1 MRKSELGTEPQMD
14 ITQMQHGALL
24 RGRNIDASA
33 NRERQRQRRL
43 LRLFVV
49 LVIPL
54 LWFWYREL
62 TGNPIHPGFP
72 AMLRNNPQLVILCVM
87 LVVIT
92 AMMMVPLMASGRSPH
107 TMLRPSDSPIR
118 LADVVGAEATRR
130 EAIDTLNLFLNH
142 ETFAEEMGGTPRRGV
157 LFEGAP
163 GTGKTYLAK
172 AIAAEANVPFLF
184 VSASEFQSHFYGM
197 TNRKI
202 RQFFKALRQAAR
214 AEGGAIGFIE
224 EFDAIGMARSGM
236 GMGTMREGAAGIV
249 NELLVQMQ
257 SFDLPTGFD
266 KLKSKF
272 IDRLNLFLPPTRA
285 LGRPK
290 VKLANVLVF
299 AATNRA
305 DGLDPALL
313 RPGRFDRTIHFDLPP
328 RADRTAIAAYYLAKK
343 SHDPSVNAIGVAD
356 RTAGYSP
363 VRIERLLDEALV
375 IALRKGRRSFN
386 NEDLIEAQMVTEVG
400 LAQDVG
406 YQPEERRRI
415 AVHEAGHAV
424 AAVLVGRDVRVA
436 SILRRSSSLGLVA
449 HDDGEER
456 HLRTPSELHDLI
468 VVALAGRAA
477 EIQEYGEAST
487 GIASD
492 LAAATT
498 IAAQLIG
505 MVGAGGS
512 LISLEAADMQLA
524 GNLAAKVLADEN
536 SRQRADE
543 ILNKAADK
551 SACMLLEHRGALLA
565 VADALCVHDELTG
578 DLVHEI
584 VADAVGLAG

>member
-1 MRKSELGTEPQMD
+1 MD
-14 ITQMQHGALL
+14 ITQMQYGALL
-24 RGRNIDASA
+24 RGRQINASV
-33 NRERQRQRRL
+33 NRERKRQQRL
-43 LRLFVV
+43 LRLVMV
-49 LVIPL
+49 LGLPL
-54 LWFWYREL
+54 IWFWYREFS
-62 TGNPIHPGFP
+62 GHPVRPGIP
-72 AMLRNNPQLVILCVM
+72 GILRDSPELALLGLM
-87 LVVIT
+87 LVMIT
-92 AMMMVPLMASGRSPH
+92 GMMMIPLMTSGKSPH
-107 TMLRPSDSPIR
+107 TMLRPSDSDVR
-118 LADVVGAEATRR
+118 LADVVGADATRR

-142 ETFAEEMGGTPRRGV
+142 ETFADEMGGSPRRGV

-172 AIAAEANVPFLF
+172 AIAAEAEVPFLF

-202 RQFFKALRQAAR
+202 RQFFKALRQSAR

-236 GMGTMREGAAGIV
+236 GQGGMREGAAGIV

-257 SFDLPTGFD
+257 SFDLPTGWD
-266 KLKSKF
+266 KLKSKV
-272 IDRLNLFLPPTRA
+272 IDRVNLLLPPAKAIR
-285 LGRPK
+285 RPTIK
-290 VKLANVLVF
+290 PANVLVF

-305 DGLDPALL
+305 DGLDPALM

-328 RADRTAIAAYYLAKK
+328 RTDRVAIADYYLAKK
-343 SHDPSVNAIGVAD
+343 AHEPSVSAVTVAD

-363 VRIERLLDEALV
+363 VRIERLLDEALI
-375 IALRKGRRSFN
+375 IALRNGRRSLGI
-386 NEDLIEAQMVTEVG
+386 EDLVEAQMIVDVG

-424 AAVLVGRDVRVA
+424 IAVLVGRDVRVA
-436 SILRRSSSLGLVA
+436 SILRRSASLGLVA

-456 HLRTPSELHDLI
+456 YLNTPSELRDLI

-505 MVGAGGS
+505 MVGAGDS
-512 LISLEAADMQLA
+512 LLSLEAAQMHMA
-524 GNLAAKVLADEN
+524 GNMAAKVFADER
-536 SRQRADE
+536 SRVQADE
-543 ILNKAADK
+543 IMNKAADK

-565 VADALCVHDELTG
+565 VADALCAHDELTG

-584 VADAVGLAG
+584 VAAAVSTS

>member
-1 MRKSELGTEPQMD
+1 MD

-24 RGRNIDASA
+24 RGHQVNASA
-33 NRERQRQRRL
+33 NRERRRQRRL
-43 LRLFVV
+43 LRLLVV
-49 LVIPL
+49 LAVPL
-54 LWFWYREL
+54 GWFWYRQL
-62 TGNPIHPGFP
+62 TGNPVRLGVPPIL
-72 AMLRNNPQLVILCVM
+72 ANNPELVILGLM
-87 LVVIT
+87 LFMIT
-92 AMMMVPLMASGRSPH
+92 GMMMIPLMTSGKSPH
-107 TMLRPSDSPIR
+107 TVLRPSDSTIR

-130 EAIDTLNLFLNH
+130 EAVDTLNLFLNH
-142 ETFAEEMGGTPRRGV
+142 ETFLEEMGDTPRRGV

-172 AIAAEANVPFLF
+172 AIAAEAEVPFLF

-197 TNRKI
+197 TNHKI
-202 RQFFKALRQAAR
+202 RQFFKALRKAAR

-236 GMGTMREGAAGIV
+236 GAGGMREGAAGIV

-257 SFDLPTGFD
+257 SFDLPTGWD
-266 KLKSKF
+266 KFVSKM
-272 IDRLNLFLPPTRA
+272 IDRVNLFLPPHRA
-285 LGRPK
+285 IARPK
-290 VKLANVLVF
+290 PKPANVLVF

-305 DGLDPALL
+305 DGLDPALM

-328 RADRTAIAAYYLAKK
+328 RTDRVAIAAYYLAKK
-343 SHDPSVNAIGVAD
+343 AHDLSVSAVTIAD

-363 VRIERLLDEALV
+363 VRIEKLLDEALV
-375 IALRKGRRSFN
+375 IALRSGRKALTV
-386 NEDLIEAQMVTEVG
+386 EDLVEAQLITEVG

-424 AAVLVGRDVRVA
+424 TAVLVGRDVRVA

-456 HLRTPSELHDLI
+456 HLRTPAEMHDLI

-492 LAAATT
+492 LAAATN

-505 MVGAGGS
+505 LVGAGDS
-512 LISLEAADMQLA
+512 LLSLEAAENQMA
-524 GNLAAKVLADEN
+524 GNLTAKVFADQR
-536 SRQRADE
+536 SREQADE
-543 ILNKAADK
+543 IMHKAADK
-551 SACMLLEHRGALLA
+551 AACMLLEHRVALLA
-565 VADALCVHDELTG
+565 VADALCEHDELTG

-584 VADAVGLAG
+584 VAEAVSTSG

>member
-1 MRKSELGTEPQMD
+1 MD

-24 RGRNIDASA
+24 RGHQVNASV
-33 NRERQRQRRL
+33 NRERRRQARL
-43 LRLFVV
+43 LRLLFVLAV
-49 LVIPL
+49 PL
-54 LWFWYREL
+54 AWFWYRHF
-62 TGNPIHPGFP
+62 THNPIHIGVPP
-72 AMLRNNPQLVILCVM
+72 IIANSPELAILGVM
-87 LVVIT
+87 LIMIT
-92 AMMMVPLMASGRSPH
+92 AMMMIPLMTSGKSPH
-107 TMLRPSDSPIR
+107 TMLRPSDLTIR

-142 ETFAEEMGGTPRRGV
+142 ETFLEEMGGTPRRGV
-157 LFEGAP
+157 LFEGSP

-172 AIAAEANVPFLF
+172 AIAAEAQVPFLF

-202 RQFFKALRQAAR
+202 RQFFKALRNAAR

-236 GMGTMREGAAGIV
+236 GTGGMREGAAGIV

-257 SFDLPTGFD
+257 SFDLPTGWD
-266 KLKSKF
+266 KFTSKQ
-272 IDRLNLFLPPTRA
+272 IDRINLFLPPHRA
-285 LGRPK
+285 IARPK
-290 VKLANVLVF
+290 PKPANVLVF

-305 DGLDPALL
+305 DGLDPALM

-328 RADRTAIAAYYLAKK
+328 RNDRLAIAAYYLAKK
-343 SHDPSVNAIGVAD
+343 SHDPSVSAVIIAD

-363 VRIERLLDEALV
+363 VRIEKLLDEALV
-375 IALRKGRRSFN
+375 IALRYGRRALTLV
-386 NEDLIEAQMVTEVG
+386 DLVEAQLITEVG

-424 AAVLVGRDVRVA
+424 TAVLVGRDVRVA

-456 HLRTPSELHDLI
+456 HLRTPSEMHDLI

-492 LAAATT
+492 LAAATN

-505 MVGAGGS
+505 LVGAGDS
-512 LISLEAADMQLA
+512 LLSLEAAENQMA
-524 GNLAAKVLADEN
+524 GNLTAKVFADLRCRE
-536 SRQRADE
+536 QADE
-543 ILNKAADK
+543 IMHKAADK
-551 SACMLLEHRGALLA
+551 AACMLLEHRVALLA
-565 VADALCVHDELTG
+565 VADALCEHDELTG

-584 VADAVGLAG
+584 VAEAVSTSG

>member
-1 MRKSELGTEPQMD
+1 LMD
-14 ITQMQHGALL
+14 ITQMQHGAVL
-24 RGRNIDASA
+24 RGRHIDASA
-33 NRERQRQRRL
+33 NRERRRQRRL
-43 LRLFVV
+43 LRL
-49 LVIPL
+49 LVSLAVPFA
-54 LWFWYREL
+54 WFWYRWL
-62 TGNPIHPGFP
+62 TGNPIHPGLP
-72 AMLRNNPQLVILCVM
+72 PIMKDNPQLAFLGVM
-87 LVVIT
+87 LVMIS
-92 AMMMVPLMASGRSPH
+92 AMMLVPLMASSRSPH
-107 TMLRPSDSPIR
+107 TMLRPSDSTIR
-118 LADVVGAEATRR
+118 LADVVGAEATSR
-130 EAIDTLNLFLNH
+130 EAVDTLNLFLNH

-172 AIAAEANVPFLF
+172 AIAAEAEVPFLF

-202 RQFFKALRQAAR
+202 RQFFKALRKAAR

-236 GMGTMREGAAGIV
+236 GSGGMREGAAGIV

-257 SFDLPTGFD
+257 SFDLPTGWD
-266 KLKSKF
+266 KFVSKM
-272 IDRLNLFLPPTRA
+272 IDRLNLLLPPARA
-285 LGRPK
+285 VARPRTQP
-290 VKLANVLVF
+290 ANVLVF

-305 DGLDPALL
+305 EGLDPALM

-328 RADRTAIAAYYLAKK
+328 RSDRIAIAAYYLAKK
-343 SHDPSVNAIGVAD
+343 AHEPGVSAVMVAD

-363 VRIERLLDEALV
+363 VRIEKLFDEALI
-375 IALRKGRRSFN
+375 IALRNGRKSLN
-386 NEDLIEAQMVTEVG
+386 VEDLVEAQLITEVG

-415 AVHEAGHAV
+415 AIHEAGHAV
-424 AAVLVGRDVRVA
+424 TAVLVGRDVRVA

-456 HLRTPSELHDLI
+456 HLRTPSELRDLI
-468 VVALAGRAA
+468 VIALAGRAA
-477 EIQEYGEAST
+477 ELQEYGEAST

-505 MVGAGGS
+505 MVGAGDS
-512 LISLEAADMQLA
+512 LLSLEAADMYMT
-524 GNLAAKVLADEN
+524 GNLTAKVLADQR
-536 SRQRADE
+536 SREQADE
-543 ILNKAADK
+543 ILHKAADK

-565 VADALCVHDELTG
+565 VADALCQHDELTG

-584 VADAVGLAG
+584 VAEAVSTNG

>member
-1 MRKSELGTEPQMD
+1 MD
-14 ITQMQHGALL
+14 ITEMQYGAVL
-24 RGRNIDASA
+24 RGRQINASVT
-33 NRERQRQRRL
+33 RERKRQQRL
-43 LRLFVV
+43 LRL
-49 LVIPL
+49 VIALGMPVA
-54 LWFWYREL
+54 WFWYREFSGAPVRL
-62 TGNPIHPGFP
+62 GIPPLIRDSPEL
-72 AMLRNNPQLVILCVM
+72 AMLGLM
-87 LVVIT
+87 LVMIT
-92 AMMMVPLMASGRSPH
+92 GMMMIPLMTSGKSPH
-107 TMLRPSDSPIR
+107 TMLRPTDSDIR
-118 LADVVGAEATRR
+118 LADVVGADATRR

-142 ETFAEEMGGTPRRGV
+142 ETFSDEMGGSPRRGV

-172 AIAAEANVPFLF
+172 AIAAEAEVPFLF

-202 RQFFKALRQAAR
+202 RQFFKALRKAAR

-236 GMGTMREGAAGIV
+236 GHGGMREGAAGIV

-257 SFDLPTGFD
+257 SFDLPTGWE
-266 KLKSKF
+266 KF
-272 IDRLNLFLPPTRA
+272 KGKMIDRLNLLLPPARA
-285 LGRPK
+285 MHRT
-290 VKLANVLVF
+290 KLKPANVLVF

-305 DGLDPALL
+305 DGLDPALM

-328 RADRTAIAAYYLAKK
+328 RTDRMAIADYYLAKK
-343 SHDPSVNAIGVAD
+343 SHEPSVNAVIIAD

-363 VRIERLLDEALV
+363 VRIERLLDEALI
-375 IALRKGRRSFN
+375 IALRYGRKSFGV
-386 NEDLIEAQMVTEVG
+386 EDLVEAQMIVDVG

-424 AAVLVGRDVRVA
+424 IAVLVGRDVRVA

-456 HLRTPSELHDLI
+456 HLRTPSELRDLI

-492 LAAATT
+492 LAAATN

-505 MVGAGGS
+505 LVGAGDS
-512 LISLEAADMQLA
+512 LLSLEAAEMQMA
-524 GNLAAKVLADEN
+524 TNITAKVLSDERSRVQAD
-536 SRQRADE
+536 D
-543 ILNKAADK
+543 ILNTAADK

-565 VADALCVHDELTG
+565 VADALCEHDELTG

-584 VADAVGLAG
+584 VAAAVSTSS

>member
-1 MRKSELGTEPQMD
+1 
-14 ITQMQHGALL
+14 MQYGAVL
-24 RGRNIDASA
+24 RGRQINASV
-33 NRERQRQRRL
+33 NRERKRQQRL
-43 LRLFVV
+43 LRL
-49 LVIPL
+49 VIGLGLPMVY
-54 LWFWYREL
+54 FWYREISGSPL
-62 TGNPIHPGFP
+62 RPGIPAIIRNSPELAILGLMLIMITG
-72 AMLRNNPQLVILCVM
+72 
-87 LVVIT
+87 
-92 AMMMVPLMASGRSPH
+92 MMMIPLMTSGKSPH
-107 TMLRPSDSPIR
+107 TMLRPSDSDIR
-118 LADVVGAEATRR
+118 LADVVGADATRR

-142 ETFAEEMGGTPRRGV
+142 ETFAEEMGGSPRRGV

-172 AIAAEANVPFLF
+172 AIAAEAEVPFLF

-202 RQFFKALRQAAR
+202 RQFFKALRKAAR

-236 GMGTMREGAAGIV
+236 GAGGMREGAAGIV

-257 SFDLPTGFD
+257 SFDLPTGWD
-266 KLKSKF
+266 KLKNKMT
-272 IDRLNLFLPPTRA
+272 DRVNLLLPPARA
-285 LGRPK
+285 LRRPK
-290 VKLANVLVF
+290 IKPANVLVF

-305 DGLDPALL
+305 DGLDPALM

-328 RADRTAIAAYYLAKK
+328 RTDRIAIASYYLAKK
-343 SHDPSVNAIGVAD
+343 SHEPSVNAVTIAD

-363 VRIERLLDEALV
+363 VRIERLLDEALI
-375 IALRKGRRSFN
+375 IALRSGRRSLGI
-386 NEDLIEAQMVTEVG
+386 EDLVEAQLITEVG

-406 YQPEERRRI
+406 YQPDERRRI
-415 AVHEAGHAV
+415 AIHEAGHAV
-424 AAVLVGRDVRVA
+424 IAVLGGRDVRVA
-436 SILRRSSSLGLVA
+436 SILRRSASLGLVA

-492 LAAATT
+492 LAAATN

-505 MVGAGGS
+505 MVGAGES
-512 LISLEAADMQLA
+512 LLSLEAAVMHMA
-524 GNLAAKVLADEN
+524 GNMTAKVLADER
-536 SRQRADE
+536 SRVQADE
-543 ILNKAADK
+543 IMNKAADR

-565 VADALCVHDELTG
+565 VADALCQHDELTG

-584 VADAVGLAG
+584 VAAAVSTS

>member
-1 MRKSELGTEPQMD
+1 MD
-14 ITQMQHGALL
+14 ITQMQHGAVL
-24 RGRNIDASA
+24 RGQQVNASA
-33 NRERQRQRRL
+33 NRERKRQRRL
-43 LRLFVV
+43 ARLVV
-49 LVIPL
+49 ILGVPVA
-54 LWFWYREL
+54 WFWFREL
-62 TGNPIHPGFP
+62 TGNPIHPGIP
-72 AMLRNNPQLVILCVM
+72 SIITNSPELAILGLMLIM
-87 LVVIT
+87 IT
-92 AMMMVPLMASGRSPH
+92 GMMMIPMMASGKSPH
-107 TMLRPSDSPIR
+107 TTLRPSDMTIR
-118 LADVVGAEATRR
+118 LADVVGADATRR

-142 ETFAEEMGGTPRRGV
+142 ETFADEMGGSPRRGV

-172 AIAAEANVPFLF
+172 AIAAEAEVPFLF

-202 RQFFKALRQAAR
+202 RQFFKALRKAAR

-236 GMGTMREGAAGIV
+236 GGGGMREGTAGIV

-266 KLKSKF
+266 KFKSK
-272 IDRLNLFLPPTRA
+272 ISDGLNLLLPPARA
-285 LGRPK
+285 LPRPK
-290 VKLANVLVF
+290 PKPANVLVF

-305 DGLDPALL
+305 DGLDPALM

-328 RADRTAIAAYYLAKK
+328 RNDRIAIAAYYLAKK
-343 SHDPSVNAIGVAD
+343 AHEASVNAIVIAD

-375 IALRKGRRSFN
+375 IALRSGRRSLSF
-386 NEDLIEAQMVTEVG
+386 EDLVEAQMIVEVG

-406 YQPEERRRI
+406 YQPDERRRI

-424 AAVLVGRDVRVA
+424 TAVLVGRDVRVA
-436 SILRRSSSLGLVA
+436 SILRRSASLGLVA

-505 MVGAGGS
+505 LVGAGDS
-512 LISLEAADMQLA
+512 LLSLDAADMPMS
-524 GNLAAKVLADEN
+524 GNMAAKVLADER
-536 SRQRADE
+536 SRVQADD
-543 ILNKAADK
+543 ILHKAADK
-551 SACMLLEHRGALLA
+551 SACMLLEHRVALLA
-565 VADALCVHDELTG
+565 VADALCEHDELTG

-584 VADAVGLAG
+584 VAEAVSTSG

>member
-1 MRKSELGTEPQMD
+1 MD
-14 ITQMQHGALL
+14 ITQMQYGAVL
-24 RGRNIDASA
+24 RGRQINASV
-33 NRERQRQRRL
+33 NRERKRQQRLTRL
-43 LRLFVV
+43 VVV
-49 LVIPL
+49 LGLPM
-54 LWFWYREL
+54 LWFWYREF
-62 TGNPIHPGFP
+62 TGNPVRMGVPPLIRDSPEL
-72 AMLRNNPQLVILCVM
+72 AMLGLM
-87 LVVIT
+87 LVLIT
-92 AMMMVPLMASGRSPH
+92 GMMMIPLMSSGKSPH
-107 TMLRPSDSPIR
+107 TMLRPSDSDVR
-118 LADVVGAEATRR
+118 LADVVGADATRR

-172 AIAAEANVPFLF
+172 AIAAEAEVPFLF

-236 GMGTMREGAAGIV
+236 GPGGMREGAAGIV

-257 SFDLPTGFD
+257 SFDLPTGWD
-266 KLKSKF
+266 KFKSKL
-272 IDRLNLFLPPTRA
+272 IDRLNLLLPPARA
-285 LGRPK
+285 IHRPK
-290 VKLANVLVF
+290 IKPANVLVF

-305 DGLDPALL
+305 DGLDPALM

-328 RADRTAIAAYYLAKK
+328 RADRMAIAAYYLAKK
-343 SHDPSVNAIGVAD
+343 SHDPSVSAIAIAD

-363 VRIERLLDEALV
+363 VRIERLLDEALI
-375 IALRKGRRSFN
+375 IALRSGRKALGI
-386 NEDLIEAQMVTEVG
+386 EDLVEAQMITEVG

-406 YQPEERRRI
+406 YQTDERRRI

-424 AAVLVGRDVRVA
+424 IAVLVGREVRVA
-436 SILRRSSSLGLVA
+436 SILRRSASLGLVA

-456 HLRTPSELHDLI
+456 HLRTPSELRDLI

-492 LAAATT
+492 LAAATN

-505 MVGAGGS
+505 MVGAGDS
-512 LISLEAADMQLA
+512 LLSLEAAQMHMA
-524 GNLAAKVLADEN
+524 GNMTAKVLADE
-536 SRQRADE
+536 RCRAQADE
-543 ILNKAADK
+543 IMNKAADT

-565 VADALCVHDELTG
+565 VADALCQHDELTG

-584 VADAVGLAG
+584 VAAAVSTSG

>member
-1 MRKSELGTEPQMD
+1 MD
-14 ITQMQHGALL
+14 ITQMQYGAVL
-24 RGRNIDASA
+24 RGRQINASV
-33 NRERQRQRRL
+33 NRERKRQQRLTRL
-43 LRLFVV
+43 VV
-49 LVIPL
+49 LFGIPMI
-54 LWFWYREL
+54 WFWYRQL
-62 TGNPIHPGFP
+62 TGDPVRMGVPALIRDSPEL
-72 AMLRNNPQLVILCVM
+72 AMLGLM
-87 LVVIT
+87 LVLIT
-92 AMMMVPLMASGRSPH
+92 GMMMIPLMSSGKSPH
-107 TMLRPSDSPIR
+107 TMLRPSDSDVR
-118 LADVVGAEATRR
+118 LADVVGADATRR

-172 AIAAEANVPFLF
+172 AIAAEAEVPFLF

-236 GMGTMREGAAGIV
+236 GHGGMREGAAGIV

-257 SFDLPTGFD
+257 SFDLPTGWD
-266 KLKSKF
+266 KFKSKQ
-272 IDRLNLFLPPTRA
+272 IDRLNLLLPPAKA
-285 LGRPK
+285 LHRPK
-290 VKLANVLVF
+290 IKPANVLVF

-305 DGLDPALL
+305 DGLDPALM

-328 RADRTAIAAYYLAKK
+328 RADRMAIAAYYLAKK
-343 SHDPSVNAIGVAD
+343 SHDPSVSAIGIAD

-363 VRIERLLDEALV
+363 VRIERLLDEALI
-375 IALRKGRRSFN
+375 IALRSGRKALGI
-386 NEDLIEAQMVTEVG
+386 EDLVEAQMITEVG

-406 YQPEERRRI
+406 YQADERRRI

-424 AAVLVGRDVRVA
+424 IAVLVGREVRVA
-436 SILRRSSSLGLVA
+436 SILRRSASLGLVA

-456 HLRTPSELHDLI
+456 HLRTPSELRDLI

-492 LAAATT
+492 LAAATN

-505 MVGAGGS
+505 MVGAGDS
-512 LISLEAADMQLA
+512 LLSLEAAENQMA
-524 GNLAAKVLADEN
+524 GNLAAKVMADE
-536 SRQRADE
+536 RCRAQADD
-543 ILNKAADK
+543 ILNKAADA

-565 VADALCVHDELTG
+565 VADALCQHDELTG

-584 VADAVGLAG
+584 VAAAVSTSG

>member
-1 MRKSELGTEPQMD
+1 MD
-14 ITQMQHGALL
+14 ITQMQYGAVL
-24 RGRNIDASA
+24 RGRQINASVT
-33 NRERQRQRRL
+33 RERKRQQRL
-43 LRLFVV
+43 LRL
-49 LVIPL
+49 VIALGMPVA
-54 LWFWYREL
+54 WFWYREIS
-62 TGNPIHPGFP
+62 GNPVRGGIPP
-72 AMLRNNPQLVILCVM
+72 LIRDSPELAMLGLM
-87 LVVIT
+87 LVMIT
-92 AMMMVPLMASGRSPH
+92 GMMMIPLMTSGKSPH
-107 TMLRPSDSPIR
+107 TMLRPSDSDIR
-118 LADVVGAEATRR
+118 LADVVGADATRR

-142 ETFAEEMGGTPRRGV
+142 ETFSEEMGGSPRRGV

-172 AIAAEANVPFLF
+172 AIAAEAEVPFLF

-202 RQFFKALRQAAR
+202 RQFFKALRKAAR

-236 GMGTMREGAAGIV
+236 GHGGMKEGAAGIV

-257 SFDLPTGFD
+257 SFDLPTGGEKF
-266 KLKSKF
+266 KSKM
-272 IDRLNLFLPPTRA
+272 IDRLNLLLPPSRAMHQTRSK
-285 LGRPK
+285 P
-290 VKLANVLVF
+290 ANVLVF

-305 DGLDPALL
+305 EGLDPALM

-328 RADRTAIAAYYLAKK
+328 RTDRMAIADYYLAKK
-343 SHDPSVNAIGVAD
+343 SHEPSVNSVIIAD

-363 VRIERLLDEALV
+363 VRIERLLDEALI
-375 IALRKGRRSFN
+375 IALRYGRKSFGI
-386 NEDLIEAQMVTEVG
+386 EDLVEAQMIVDVG

-424 AAVLVGRDVRVA
+424 IAVLVGRDVRVA
-436 SILRRSSSLGLVA
+436 SILRRSASLGLVA
-449 HDDGEER
+449 HDDGDER
-456 HLRTPSELHDLI
+456 FLRTPSELKDLI

-492 LAAATT
+492 LAAATN

-505 MVGAGGS
+505 LVGAGDS
-512 LISLEAADMQLA
+512 LLSLEAAQMQMA
-524 GNLAAKVLADEN
+524 GNITAKVLSDERSRVQAD
-536 SRQRADE
+536 D
-543 ILNKAADK
+543 IMNKAADR

-565 VADALCVHDELTG
+565 VADALCEHDELTG

-584 VADAVGLAG
+584 VAAAVSTSS

>member
-1 MRKSELGTEPQMD
+1 
-14 ITQMQHGALL
+14 MQYGALL
-24 RGRNIDASA
+24 RGRQINASV
-33 NRERQRQRRL
+33 NRERKRQQ
-43 LRLFVV
+43 RLFRIVV
-49 LVIPL
+49 FCSVPL
-54 LWFWYREL
+54 AWFWYRQLSGDPVHLGVPSLIRNSPEL
-62 TGNPIHPGFP
+62 ALLG
-72 AMLRNNPQLVILCVM
+72 VM
-87 LVVIT
+87 LIVIT
-92 AMMMVPLMASGRSPH
+92 AMMMIPMMASGKSPH
-107 TMLRPSDSPIR
+107 TMLRPSDSDIR
-118 LADVVGAEATRR
+118 LADVVGADATRR

-142 ETFAEEMGGTPRRGV
+142 ETFAEEMGGSPRRGV

-172 AIAAEANVPFLF
+172 AIAAEAEVPFLF

-202 RQFFKALRQAAR
+202 RQFFKALRNAAR

-236 GMGTMREGAAGIV
+236 GHGGMREGAAGIV

-257 SFDLPTGFD
+257 SFDLPTGWD
-266 KLKSKF
+266 KFTSKI
-272 IDRLNLFLPPTRA
+272 IDRVNLLLPPARA
-285 LGRPK
+285 ISRPK
-290 VKLANVLVF
+290 IKPANVLVF

-305 DGLDPALL
+305 DGLDPALM

-328 RADRTAIAAYYLAKK
+328 RTDRIAIANYYLAKK
-343 SHDPSVNAIGVAD
+343 SHDPSVNAVIVAD

-363 VRIERLLDEALV
+363 VRIERLLDEAL
-375 IALRKGRRSFN
+375 IISLRGGRKSLSI
-386 NEDLIEAQMVTEVG
+386 EDLVEAQMIVEVG

-406 YQPEERRRI
+406 YQPDERRRI
-415 AVHEAGHAV
+415 AIHEAGHAV
-424 AAVLVGRDVRVA
+424 IAVLVGRDVRVA
-436 SILRRSSSLGLVA
+436 SILRRSASLGLVA

-456 HLRTPSELHDLI
+456 HLRTPSELRDLI

-492 LAAATT
+492 LAAATN

-505 MVGAGGS
+505 LVGAGDS
-512 LISLEAADMQLA
+512 LLSLEAAEMPMA
-524 GNLAAKVLADEN
+524 GNMTAKVMADER
-536 SRQRADE
+536 SRVQADD
-543 ILNKAADK
+543 IMNKAADR
-551 SACMLLEHRGALLA
+551 SACMLLEHRVALLA
-565 VADALCVHDELTG
+565 VADALCEHDELTG

-584 VADAVGLAG
+584 VAEAVSTQ

>member
-1 MRKSELGTEPQMD
+1 MD
-14 ITQMQHGALL
+14 ITEMQYGAVL
-24 RGRNIDASA
+24 RGRQINASVT
-33 NRERQRQRRL
+33 RERKRQQRL
-43 LRLFVV
+43 LRL
-49 LVIPL
+49 VIALGLPVA
-54 LWFWYREL
+54 WFWYREISGSPVRGGIPPL
-62 TGNPIHPGFP
+62 IRNSPEL
-72 AMLRNNPQLVILCVM
+72 AMLGLM
-87 LVVIT
+87 LFMVT
-92 AMMMVPLMASGRSPH
+92 AMMMIPLMTSGKSPH
-107 TMLRPSDSPIR
+107 TMLRPSDLDIR
-118 LADVVGAEATRR
+118 LADVVGADATRR
-130 EAIDTLNLFLNH
+130 EAIDTLNLFLNY
-142 ETFAEEMGGTPRRGV
+142 ETFAEEMGGSPRRGV
-157 LFEGAP
+157 LFEGSP

-172 AIAAEANVPFLF
+172 AIAAEAEVPFLF

-202 RQFFKALRQAAR
+202 RQFFKALRKAAR

-224 EFDAIGMARSGM
+224 EFDAIGMARAGM
-236 GMGTMREGAAGIV
+236 GPGGMREGSAGIV

-257 SFDLPTGFD
+257 SFDLPTGWE
-266 KLKSKF
+266 KF
-272 IDRLNLFLPPTRA
+272 KGKMIDRLNLLLPPAKAMHRNRTK
-285 LGRPK
+285 P
-290 VKLANVLVF
+290 ANVLVF

-305 DGLDPALL
+305 EGLDPALL

-328 RADRTAIAAYYLAKK
+328 RADRIAIADYYLAKK
-343 SHDPSVNAIGVAD
+343 THEPSVNSVVIAD

-363 VRIERLLDEALV
+363 VRIERLMDEALI
-375 IALRKGRRSFN
+375 IALRYGRKSFGI
-386 NEDLIEAQMVTEVG
+386 EDLVEAQMIVDVG

-424 AAVLVGRDVRVA
+424 IAVLVGRDVRVA

-449 HDDGEER
+449 HGDSDER
-456 HLRTPSELHDLI
+456 HLSTPSELRDLI

-477 EIQEYGEAST
+477 ELQEYGEAST

-505 MVGAGGS
+505 LVGDGDS
-512 LISLEAADMQLA
+512 LLSLEAAEMHMA
-524 GNLAAKVLADEN
+524 GNITAKVFSDERSRVQAD
-536 SRQRADE
+536 D
-543 ILNKAADK
+543 IMNKAADK

-565 VADALCVHDELTG
+565 VADALCEHDELTG

-584 VADAVGLAG
+584 VAAAVSTSS